1 MKNIQP
7 TAVWGQVQANEPIN
21 IIDVRQPE
29 EVATGIIPGAINIPL
44 GLLEFRMHELDKAK
58 EYVIVCQAGG
68 RSMRAAQ
75 FLESQGFQVIN
86 MDGGMNEWTG
96 DVE

>member
-7 TAVWGQVQANEPIN
+7 AAVWAQVQASEPIH

-44 GLLEFRMHELDKAK
+44 GLLEFRMHELDKKK

-68 RSMRAAQ
+68 RSMRASQ
-75 FLESQGFQVIN
+75 FLASQGFQVIN
-86 MDGGMNEWTG
+86 MNGGMNEWTG
-96 DVE
+96 DFE

>member
-7 TAVWGQVQANEPIN
+7 ASVWEQVQASEPIY

-44 GLLEFRMHELDKAK
+44 GLLEFRMHELDKKK

-68 RSMRAAQ
+68 RSMRASQ

-86 MDGGMNEWTG
+86 MNGGMNEWTG